1 MYNSNTIC
9 IHVHLKNRLLLVV
22 LWMHLTV
29 AYQPHVAPFFFMCNF
44 HGNVNELGIEKGEV
58 SLSVSIEG
66 NPELYTPGKLYNGE
80 YKPACLNT
88 KFNDFGRPK
97 SDTAICATLC
107 KKSLAVLYT
116 VFDCILVVYTDKRIW
131 EMVPTFNYSSSDML
145 TYNLLI

>member
-1 MYNSNTIC
+1 MYRYMYLFIAVETAFECKSNTIC
-9 IHVHLKNRLLLVV
+9 IHFHLKNRLLLVA

-80 YKPACLNT
+80 YKPACLNA
-88 KFNDFGRPK
+88 KFKDLGVQRV
-97 SDTAICATLC
+97 TAICATLC
-107 KKSLAVLYT
+107 NKSLAV
-116 VFDCILVVYTDKRIW
+116 
-131 EMVPTFNYSSSDML
+131 
-145 TYNLLI
+145 

>member
-1 MYNSNTIC
+1 MYRYMYLFIAEETAFECTCISNTIC

-80 YKPACLNT
+80 YKPACLNA
-88 KFNDFGRPK
+88 KFKDLDVQRVTQPFVQLFAK
-97 SDTAICATLC
+97 
-107 KKSLAVLYT
+107 
-116 VFDCILVVYTDKRIW
+116 
-131 EMVPTFNYSSSDML
+131 M
-145 TYNLLI
+145 